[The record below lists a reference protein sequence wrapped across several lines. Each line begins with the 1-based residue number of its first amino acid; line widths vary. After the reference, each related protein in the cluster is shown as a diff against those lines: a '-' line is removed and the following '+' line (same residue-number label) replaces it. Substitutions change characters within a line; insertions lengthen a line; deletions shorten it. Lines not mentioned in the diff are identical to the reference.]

1 MSLAV
6 MMVFE
11 ILPALAL
18 GFAVGRFWQVRR
30 DELDRRIFKGVARIR
45 RLQSPTQW
53 EVGVRSTL
61 LRAEHASIWEIPH
74 AGSPAG
80 RTIGRLRSCCRP
92 AGGRGSVCGVRIFVC
107 GSDL

>member
-18 GFAVGRFWQVRR
+18 GFVVGRFWQVRG
-30 DELDRRIFKGVARIR
+30 DELDRRIFKGVAHIR
-45 RLQSPTQW
+45 RLQSPAQW

-61 LRAEHASIWEIPH
+61 LRAEHASMWEIPH
-74 AGSPAG
+74 E
-80 RTIGRLRSCCRP
+80 
-92 AGGRGSVCGVRIFVC
+92 
-107 GSDL
+107 